1 MQKQQAN
8 FKTFIVFWLSQT
20 VSQLGSAMTGYALVL
35 WVYGQTNSALSVSL
49 LTLCSYAPYVL
60 VSVFAGGFVDRHRKK
75 SIMLCADTVAFL
87 CTLLIAALLLL
98 NRLSVLWI
106 YLVNAITG
114 FMNAFQSPASAVA
127 NGRLVPQ
134 DKLTKMSGL
143 QSIFGSA
150 VSLASPMLAAFLMST
165 FGIASVLLADVGT
178 FLFAAGVLLFFIR
191 IPGDDAVNR
200 VQKRGFETPFAGLR
214 EGLAFLKQDA
224 AVRTMI
230 LVFAALNFFSRIS
243 YENILSPMVL
253 SRSGSRQVLGLVSGI
268 LGFGGVIGG
277 ILAACLPQPKNLPR
291 RIFLPGILSF
301 LFGDLL
307 MGAGCTPLVWAL
319 AAVGGSLPIPV
330 LDSGGQYLLYT
341 HVPKEVQ
348 GRIFAVRNA
357 LQFAAIPA
365 GIFLGGV
372 LADRAFEPFM
382 AGTSLAAQAF
392 AQLVGQGTGSG
403 MAVMILT
410 TGTCGLLCCTAGY
423 IALSCVLKKQN
434 GMKKEN

>member
-1 MQKQQAN
+1 MLLHAETQAN

-20 VSQLGSAMTGYALVL
+20 VSQLGSVMTGYALVL
-35 WVYGQTNSALSVSL
+35 WVYGQTNSALPVSL
-49 LTLCSYAPYVL
+49 LTLCSYVPYVL

-98 NRLSVLWI
+98 NRLSVPWI

-134 DKLTKMSGL
+134 DKLTKVSGL
-143 QSIFGSA
+143 QSISGSA

-178 FLFAAGVLLFFIR
+178 FLFAAGALLFFIR

-200 VQKRGFETPFAGLR
+200 VQKRGFETPFAELR

-243 YENILSPMVL
+243 YENILSPMIL
-253 SRSGSRQVLGLVSGI
+253 SRSGSRQVLGL
-268 LGFGGVIGG
+268 
-277 ILAACLPQPKNLPR
+277 
-291 RIFLPGILSF
+291 
-301 LFGDLL
+301 
-307 MGAGCTPLVWAL
+307 
-319 AAVGGSLPIPV
+319 
-330 LDSGGQYLLYT
+330 DSDGQYLLYP

-392 AQLVGQGTGSG
+392 AQLVGQGAGSG
-403 MAVMILT
+403 MAVMFLT

>member
-1 MQKQQAN
+1 MLLHAETQAN

-98 NRLSVLWI
+98 NQLSVPWI

-143 QSIFGSA
+143 QSISGSA

-200 VQKRGFETPFAGLR
+200 VQKRGFEPPFAGLR

-230 LVFAALNFFSRIS
+230 LVFAAPNFFSRIS
-243 YENILSPMVL
+243 YEKILSPMIL

-277 ILAACLPQPKNLPR
+277 ILAARLPQPKNLPR

-307 MGAGCTPLVWAL
+307 MGVRGARRLSGRWPQWA
-319 AAVGGSLPIPV
+319 AACP
-330 LDSGGQYLLYT
+330 Y
-341 HVPKEVQ
+341 
-348 GRIFAVRNA
+348 RCW
-357 LQFAAIPA
+357 IPA
-365 GIFLGGV
+365 GSICSIPMCPRRCRGASLPCATHCNSLQSRRGFFWAACWPIESLNRSWPGHR
-372 LADRAFEPFM
+372 LRRRRLRSWLDRVR
-382 AGTSLAAQAF
+382 AAAWP
-392 AQLVGQGTGSG
+392 
-403 MAVMILT
+403 
-410 TGTCGLLCCTAGY
+410 
-423 IALSCVLKKQN
+423 
-434 GMKKEN
+434 

>member
-1 MQKQQAN
+1 MLLHAETQAN

-98 NRLSVLWI
+98 NRLSVPWI

-114 FMNAFQSPASAVA
+114 FVNAFQSPASAVA

-143 QSIFGSA
+143 QSISGSA
-150 VSLASPMLAAFLMST
+150 VSLASTMLAAFLMST

-214 EGLAFLKQDA
+214 EGLAFLKPDA

-243 YENILSPMVL
+243 HENILSPMIL
-253 SRSGSRQVLGLVSGI
+253 SRSGSRQVLG
-268 LGFGGVIGG
+268 
-277 ILAACLPQPKNLPR
+277 
-291 RIFLPGILSF
+291 
-301 LFGDLL
+301 
-307 MGAGCTPLVWAL
+307 
-319 AAVGGSLPIPV
+319 

-372 LADRAFEPFM
+372 LADCAFEPFM

-392 AQLVGQGTGSG
+392 ARLVGQGAGSG
-403 MAVMILT
+403 MAVMFLT

>member
-8 FKTFIVFWLSQT
+8 FKTFIVFWLSQA

-98 NRLSVLWI
+98 NRLSVPWI

-127 NGRLVPQ
+127 NGRLAPQ

-143 QSIFGSA
+143 QSISGSA
-150 VSLASPMLAAFLMST
+150 VSLASPMLAAFLMGT

-214 EGLAFLKQDA
+214 EGLAYA

-230 LVFAALNFFSRIS
+230 LVLAALNFFSRIS
-243 YENILSPMVL
+243 YENILSPMIL

-268 LGFGGVIGG
+268 MGFGGVIGG
-277 ILAACLPQPKNLPR
+277 ILAAHLPQPKNLPR

-307 MGAGCTPLVWAL
+307 VGAGRTPLVWAL

-357 LQFAAIPA
+357 QQFAEIPA
-365 GIFLGGV
+365 GFFWAACWPIEPLNRSWPGYR
-372 LADRAFEPFM
+372 LRRRRLRSWLDRVR
-382 AGTSLAAQAF
+382 AAAWP
-392 AQLVGQGTGSG
+392 
-403 MAVMILT
+403 
-410 TGTCGLLCCTAGY
+410 
-423 IALSCVLKKQN
+423 
-434 GMKKEN
+434 